1 MGEFEFDAATRLVPL
16 TSEGPSSEAP
26 SSEAPSSEAPTSEA
40 PTSEAPT
47 SEGPSSEAPSSEAP
61 SSEAPT
67 SEAPTSEARPAG
79 RGFSIDI
86 SDQWSGL
93 ASVNGGFLLSLCL
106 KALGALLP
114 FPDPIVVSGFYLRP
128 AHPGLA
134 QVHAEVIRSGRTT
147 AFGQAS
153 LAQGG
158 KEVLRVTAAFSDLAS
173 APVEFLGR
181 VAPKL
186 PEPADCHRL
195 QSISGIAI
203 GRRFEYRAP
212 VVPGWLR
219 GTPSG
224 DPTSEFWIR
233 FADGR
238 DTDTLTLPFIVDAN
252 PPVVLELGGSSTTI
266 ELTVHVR
273 ARPAPGWLACR
284 VITRYVSGGYHEE
297 DVEVWDS
304 AGTLVAQSRQL
315 ALVRRS

>member
-1 MGEFEFDAATRLVPL
+1 MGEFEFDAATRLVAVSP
-16 TSEGPSSEAP
+16 EARSSGAR
-26 SSEAPSSEAPTSEA
+26 S
-40 PTSEAPT
+40 
-47 SEGPSSEAPSSEAP
+47 
-61 SSEAPT
+61 
-67 SEAPTSEARPAG
+67 SEARPG
-79 RGFSIDI
+79 GGSFSIDI

-93 ASVNGGFLLSLCL
+93 ASVNGGFLLATCA
-106 KALGALLP
+106 KALHSLLP

-128 AHPGLA
+128 ANPGPA
-134 QVHAEVIRSGRTT
+134 RVHADIIRSGRTT

-153 LAQGG
+153 LEQRG
-158 KEVLRVTAAFSDLAS
+158 KEVLRATAAFSDLAS
-173 APVEFLGR
+173 IPVEFLGR
-181 VAPKL
+181 VPPKL
-186 PEPADCHRL
+186 PDPADCHRL
-195 QSISGIAI
+195 RSISGIEI

-212 VVPGWLR
+212 VIPGWLR

-238 DTDTLTLPFIVDAN
+238 DADTLTLPFIVDAA

-284 VITRYVSGGYHEE
+284 VITGYVSGGYHEE

-315 ALVRRS
+315 ALVRR

>member
-1 MGEFEFDAATRLVPL
+1 MGSHEFDAATCL
-16 TSEGPSSEAP
+16 TALPS
-26 SSEAPSSEAPTSEA
+26 
-40 PTSEAPT
+40 
-47 SEGPSSEAPSSEAP
+47 G
-61 SSEAPT
+61 
-67 SEAPTSEARPAG
+67 
-79 RGFSIDI
+79 GFSVDI

-93 ASVNGGFLLSLCL
+93 ASVNGGFLLTTCL
-106 KALGALLP
+106 KALGSLVP

-128 AHPGLA
+128 GNPGPA
-134 QVHAEVIRSGRTT
+134 EISTEVIRSGRTT

-153 LAQGG
+153 LEQGG
-158 KEVLRVTAAFSDLAS
+158 KEVLRATAAFSDLAS
-173 APVEFLGR
+173 VSAEFLGR
-181 VAPKL
+181 VPPKL
-186 PEPADCHRL
+186 PDPAECRQL
-195 QSISGIAI
+195 QSISGITL
-203 GRRFEYRAP
+203 GRRFEYRSP
-212 VVPGWLR
+212 VVPGWLK

-224 DPTSEFWIR
+224 DPTAEFWIR

-238 DTDTLTLPFIVDAN
+238 DVDTLTLPFIVDAA

-315 ALVRRS
+315 ALVRPY